1 MTPRFR
7 RVAVFVGTAALAA
20 GTGIGVAASSGDG
33 SATDRSSSAPGMS
46 QPLDRGG
53 PAAGGGG
60 LSDAAE
66 QLGVSETR
74 LAQAMRNARPTDP
87 SAAGGDPD
95 AMIEAVAD
103 ELGLEVDQVREAFES
118 ALGAGPPQ
126 GQAPDGGGG
135 SGTAPA
141 PPGDGQGTTPPADGQ
156 TTTS

>member
-33 SATDRSSSAPGMS
+33 TTTDRSSSAPGMS
-46 QPLDRGG
+46 QPQDHGG
-53 PAAGGGG
+53 PTAGGG
-60 LSDAAE
+60 LSDVAE

-87 SAAGGDPD
+87 SAGGDPD
-95 AMIEAVAD
+95 AMIEAVAE

-118 ALGAGPPQ
+118 SLGTGPPQ
-126 GQAPDGGGG
+126 GQAPGSSGGG
-135 SGTAPA
+135 TPA
-141 PPGDGQGTTPPADGQ
+141 PPTDGD

>member
-33 SATDRSSSAPGMS
+33 TTTDRSSSAPGMS
-46 QPLDRGG
+46 QPQDRGG
-53 PAAGGGG
+53 PTAGGG
-60 LSDAAE
+60 LSDVAE

-87 SAAGGDPD
+87 SAGGDPD
-95 AMIEAVAD
+95 AMIEAVAE

-118 ALGAGPPQ
+118 ALGTGPPQ
-126 GQAPDGGGG
+126 GQAPDSSGGG
-135 SGTAPA
+135 TPA
-141 PPGDGQGTTPPADGQ
+141 PPTDGD

>member
-33 SATDRSSSAPGMS
+33 STTDPSSSTPGMS

-53 PAAGGGG
+53 PTAGGG
-60 LSDAAE
+60 LSDVAE

-74 LAQAMRNARPTDP
+74 LAQAMRNARPTDQ
-87 SAAGGDPD
+87 SAGGDPD
-95 AMIEAVAD
+95 ATIEAVAE

-118 ALGAGPPQ
+118 ALGPPQ
-126 GQAPDGGGG
+126 GQAPDSSSGGG
-135 SGTAPA
+135 TPA
-141 PPGDGQGTTPPADGQ
+141 PPSDGQ

>member
-33 SATDRSSSAPGMS
+33 STTDQSSSGPGMS

-53 PAAGGGG
+53 PTAGGG
-60 LSDAAE
+60 LSDVAD

-74 LAQAMRNARPTDP
+74 LAQAMQDARPTDP
-87 SAAGGDPD
+87 SAGGDPD
-95 AMIEAVAD
+95 AMIEAVA
-103 ELGLEVDQVREAFES
+103 EQLGLEVDQVREAFES
-118 ALGAGPPQ
+118 ALGVGPPP
-126 GQAPDGGGG
+126 GQAPDSSGG
-135 SGTAPA
+135 APA
-141 PPGDGQGTTPPADGQ
+141 PPTDGQ

>member
-33 SATDRSSSAPGMS
+33 STTDRPSSAPGMS
-46 QPLDRGG
+46 QPQDRGG
-53 PAAGGGG
+53 PAAGGG
-60 LSDAAE
+60 LSDVAE

-87 SAAGGDPD
+87 SAGGDPD
-95 AMIEAVAD
+95 AMIEAVAE

-118 ALGAGPPQ
+118 SLGTGPPQ
-126 GQAPDGGGG
+126 GQAPDSSGG
-135 SGTAPA
+135 TPA
-141 PPGDGQGTTPPADGQ
+141 PPTDGD